1 MHALLAEYCLL
12 PDDPLG
18 TWREGP
24 YSDFTSGQATWAR
37 VEGTTLP
44 DLIFNDEAEA
54 TIKSLSLPYCV
65 SLDKFAAMN
74 GSIVTPT
81 VTKPSDRAWWKSA
94 SVYQSELYLQ
104 RT

>member
-1 MHALLAEYCLL
+1 M
-12 PDDPLG
+12 
-18 TWREGP
+18 R
-24 YSDFTSGQATWAR
+24 YSPNTVQIRSERGVKDRTRGYGLTSGQATWAR

-81 VTKPSDRAWWKSA
+81 VSKPSDRAWWKSA
-94 SVYQSELYLQ
+94 SVYQSEPCL
-104 RT
+104 R